1 VSHDRYFVDQV
12 ATLIH
17 AFDSRQ
23 DGNAGSAA
31 RVVPF
36 ASLAQW
42 EAWRAETA
50 EQTKAAGK
58 SRAGGDAAV
67 AGGAGGKKRLGY
79 IEQREYEAIEAT
91 IAAAEA
97 ALATTVADSQ
107 RPENA
112 SEGTKL
118 VALLDLAAQRQA
130 EVDRLYARW
139 AELDAKLNPAGG

>member
-1 VSHDRYFVDQV
+1 M
-12 ATLIH
+12 APP
-17 AFDSRQ
+17 
-23 DGNAGSAA
+23 DGSPALKSA

-50 EQTKAAGK
+50 AAEQTKAASK
-58 SRAGGDAAV
+58 SRAGGDAAA

-79 IEQREYEAIEAT
+79 IEQREYDAIEAA

-97 ALATTVADSQ
+97 ALATTVAESQ
-107 RPENA
+107 QPDNA
-112 SEGTKL
+112 SDGTKL